1 MSTNLAPLP
10 GNLPAAP
17 GLVGG
22 TSFAGASG
30 GPRVS
35 PLFRYLATLRRFK
48 WLVLLLAVVGLGGGA
63 LAARYLRESYNV
75 QAMILI
81 ADQSNG
87 FGQSNPLFVAQ
98 QWREN
103 FLSYKIIQPVAEARQ
118 LYIIGPKSVGA
129 PPPSPGPSGP
139 DKALFNAFAID
150 QERYLPGS
158 YQLQINKDGRTW
170 ELQHDRTRVK
180 ESGAV
185 GDSIGR
191 RFGFRWLPT
200 IERRWYG
207 ASFSFDMIT
216 PREAAD
222 QVRENLNV
230 TVPPRAAR
238 FMTLKY
244 TATDP
249 REAAA
254 TLNSLMKRFV
264 AEAGVQKRKNL
275 TLEAAT
281 LDSQMTQ
288 ATAALRA
295 AETALQQYK
304 IRTITKPRDNLPVAP
319 GLAQTSPQ
327 GFATYIR
334 QREQVTELRRERE
347 DLAGAMKKAKSGQ
360 PIIDDLRAIPAVNAS
375 PDLLSVI
382 AELQSAQ
389 AKLRDLQKAYLDTFP
404 ENRRQIA
411 RIVQLRDTILPKFSA
426 VVLRRLDTEIART
439 DSSITGGA
447 RELEGIPERTITEDR
462 LTREK
467 EAAAKVVDMVQNR
480 LTQNRLGDASTISE
494 VEIYDPAEA
503 PLKPTKNRKSVL
515 IALGLAAGLGAGLLL
530 ALLLDLTDKRVR
542 YADQIT
548 GGLGLTILGVVPEL
562 SRARGSAPTAE
573 EAAQVIE
580 AFRTIRLNLSH
591 TVDVGGPI
599 SMTISS
605 PSPGDGKSLVASN
618 LALSFAEAGYR
629 TLLIDGD
636 TRRGELH
643 RTFGAERRPGLLD
656 YLTGELPLADLR
668 RPTSHPQLTLI
679 TSGSRKRNAP
689 ELLGGAVMRELVNS
703 LRSQYDVMII
713 DSPPLGAGIDPFV
726 LATLTGNLLLVMR
739 AGATERDLAEAKLQ
753 IVDQLP
759 IRMVGAIL
767 NDVRASMNEYKYY
780 SYSYGYG
787 SSDESKEERAL
798 PNAIGK
804 GRPE

>member
-327 GFATYIR
+327 GFATYIS

-375 PDLLSVI
+375 PDLLRDRRAAIGSGEAPRPAEGVSRHLPGEPETDRPNCPVARHDI
-382 AELQSAQ
+382 AEVLGGRASAPRHRNRANRLQHHRRRQGARGHPGADHHRRSPDPREGSRGQGGRHGPEPADPEQ
-389 AKLRDLQKAYLDTFP
+389 ARRCQHHLGGRDL
-404 ENRRQIA
+404 
-411 RIVQLRDTILPKFSA
+411 
-426 VVLRRLDTEIART
+426 
-439 DSSITGGA
+439 
-447 RELEGIPERTITEDR
+447 
-462 LTREK
+462 
-467 EAAAKVVDMVQNR
+467 
-480 LTQNRLGDASTISE
+480 
-494 VEIYDPAEA
+494 
-503 PLKPTKNRKSVL
+503 
-515 IALGLAAGLGAGLLL
+515 
-530 ALLLDLTDKRVR
+530 
-542 YADQIT
+542 
-548 GGLGLTILGVVPEL
+548 
-562 SRARGSAPTAE
+562 
-573 EAAQVIE
+573 
-580 AFRTIRLNLSH
+580 
-591 TVDVGGPI
+591 
-599 SMTISS
+599 
-605 PSPGDGKSLVASN
+605 
-618 LALSFAEAGYR
+618 
-629 TLLIDGD
+629 
-636 TRRGELH
+636 
-643 RTFGAERRPGLLD
+643 
-656 YLTGELPLADLR
+656 
-668 RPTSHPQLTLI
+668 
-679 TSGSRKRNAP
+679 
-689 ELLGGAVMRELVNS
+689 
-703 LRSQYDVMII
+703 
-713 DSPPLGAGIDPFV
+713 
-726 LATLTGNLLLVMR
+726 
-739 AGATERDLAEAKLQ
+739 
-753 IVDQLP
+753 
-759 IRMVGAIL
+759 
-767 NDVRASMNEYKYY
+767 
-780 SYSYGYG
+780 
-787 SSDESKEERAL
+787 
-798 PNAIGK
+798 
-804 GRPE
+804 